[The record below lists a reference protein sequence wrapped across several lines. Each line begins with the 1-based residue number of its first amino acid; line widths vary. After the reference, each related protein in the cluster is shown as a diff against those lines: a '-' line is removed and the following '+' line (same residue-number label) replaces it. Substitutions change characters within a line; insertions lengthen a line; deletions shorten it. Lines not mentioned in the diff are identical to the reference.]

1 MERRQLE
8 ELIRLLMKENDRLYI
23 PGFGVIQ
30 KHMQSAQYDKL
41 HNRLL
46 PPSYEFRLEDH
57 LHYDDPYLADMFAWY
72 SDSDQEK
79 SANFVQTYGEQLH
92 RDLFAQGKSEIGGVA
107 SFQRHGDVVSTT
119 SDPTF
124 SKTNRLPVLEIQD
137 IWEEDVT
144 RQQVWWEFSVFGV
157 MLLLVLGFVYFL
169 LYTGSNAPGYLPSND
184 LPHTIGQQ
192 ISFPDIQDQP
202 DTIQNPL
209 IEGMPDESMTE
220 IPEVHLVQSP
230 SGKSNAVIIVG
241 AFEDESNVLKMR
253 RILEQRGWQVYEE
266 QSRALPMTR
275 IGFVLDQQED
285 IDSVLGLV
293 RREIEP
299 GAWLLVRNSKDRKH
313 E

>member
-46 PPSYEFRLEDH
+46 PPSYEFKLEDH

-72 SDSDQEK
+72 ADSDTDNA
-79 SANFVQTYGEQLH
+79 ANFVQAYGEQLH
-92 RDLFAQGKSEIGGVA
+92 RDLFSTGKSEIAGVA
-107 SFQRHGDVVSTT
+107 AFHRQGDVVSTT

-169 LYTGSNAPGYLPSND
+169 LYTGTGSPGYTPSID

-192 ISFPDIQDQP
+192 MSLPDPVDEP
-202 DTIQNPL
+202 DTIRNPV
-209 IEGMPDESMTE
+209 IENIPDEIITE
-220 IPEVHLVQSP
+220 YPAAQLIQSP
-230 SGKSNAVIIVG
+230 SGEHNPVIIVG
-241 AFEDESNVLKMR
+241 AFEDESNVVKMR
-253 RILEQRGWQVYEE
+253 KILEDRGWKVYEE
-266 QSRALPMTR
+266 QSRALPVTR

-293 RREIEP
+293 RQEIEP
-299 GAWLLVRNSKDRKH
+299 GAWLLVRNKGRRH